1 MTSRRLAL
9 SMALVA
15 AGAVV
20 LSGCGGD
27 KSSGLASFTPGSSP
41 SSTATS
47 KWTPDQQQVID
58 ATMAYR
64 LLVSKYLRG
73 ETRLDR
79 AALRSVATE
88 SRAVEAEKIIVG
100 GLTIGFILKGPED
113 VNEVRAVTITGAK
126 ATLTECWIG
135 RSYGVRKSS
144 SPPVTAK
151 PAKPLLVNIS
161 LTRSA
166 GSWRV
171 SGFTDGAACA
181 AKG

>member
-15 AGAVV
+15 AGAMV

-27 KSSGLASFTPGSSP
+27 KSSGLSSFTPGST
-41 SSTATS
+41 TAPTAAS
-47 KWTPDQQQVID
+47 KWTPDQQQVIK
-58 ATMAYR
+58 ATLAYR
-64 LLVSKYLRG
+64 ALTTKYARG
-73 ETRLDR
+73 VKLDR

-88 SRAVEAEKIIVG
+88 ERAVQAEKDIVG
-100 GLTIGFILKGPED
+100 GLVFGFILTGED
-113 VNEVRAVTITGAK
+113 DGDEIRAVTVTGAK
-126 ATLTECWIG
+126 STLTECWIG
-135 RSYGVRKSS
+135 RSYGVNKLA
-144 SPPVTAK
+144 SPAVTAK
-151 PAKPLLVNIS
+151 PSAPHLVSVN

-171 SGFTDGAACA
+171 SGSTAGAACA